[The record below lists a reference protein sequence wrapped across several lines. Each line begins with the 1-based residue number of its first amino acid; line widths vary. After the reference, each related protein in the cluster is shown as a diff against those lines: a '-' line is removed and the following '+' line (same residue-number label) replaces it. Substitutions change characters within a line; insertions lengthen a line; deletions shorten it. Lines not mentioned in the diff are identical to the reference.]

1 MSQVDWKRIGR
12 LAWILVKITLG
23 LFVLVMLPDWLRFI
37 PKPVRGVVGRGAG
50 VGLSDCLWDCPATL
64 GG

>member
-37 PKPVRGVVGRGAG
+37 PKPVRVVGRGAG